1 MKIRFLILFITAFAI
16 NVSAQNA
23 NNGFDVSNMNPKI
36 KPGDDFFEY
45 AAGEWLKNHPITPE
59 YPRIGQFTFL
69 DKLNRERVRDLITGI
84 SASNAQHG
92 SHQQLIGD
100 LYHLLMDSVRLN
112 HEGATPIMPYLTAI
126 DKIKNIKEYQIEAA
140 KLSLYN
146 INIMLFD
153 IDCDADKEDASKNLI
168 YISQDGLALSNPDY
182 YLLQDSIS
190 VKIRNSYKLYIQKL
204 FELAG
209 TNTYEAKQNAAN
221 ILDFEISIAKKS
233 RSYTQLR
240 KIKENYNK
248 MSYCALVNDYSGID
262 WGNIFLFSAIPA
274 VDSVSVN
281 QPEFIK
287 AVEDFYANTNI
298 DLLKTYAKFTILCHC
313 DNLLDDRFQ
322 NASFDFAKV
331 LSGATKNKPRWERS
345 VTFVNSKL
353 GMAVGK
359 LYAEK
364 YFPESSK
371 ARMMQIVK
379 NLQTAL
385 RQRIAESQ
393 WMSNTTKAKAYQ
405 KLDSF
410 YVKIGYPDKWKD
422 YSGLEIDPKKSLL
435 ENAFAIAKFN
445 NLDFINRH
453 VNKPTNRDEWYMTPQ
468 TVNAYYNPPT
478 NEICFPAGILQP
490 PFFNPDADEACNY
503 GAIGVVVGHEM
514 THGFDD
520 QGAQYDLNGNLRN
533 WWTESDRLQ
542 FEARTDVM
550 RKFFDNIE
558 ILPGVHGN
566 GSLTLGE
573 NIADNGG
580 LNISFRAMQNY
591 LKEHPLAPIDG
602 FTPAQRF
609 FLSYGLIWAENRTEQ
624 SLRDQVKNDPHS
636 NARWRVNGALPH
648 IDEWYKAF
656 NINKNDKLYVA
667 PNKRVRVW

>member
-1 MKIRFLILFITAFAI
+1 MKIRFLILIITAFAI

-23 NNGFDVSNMNPKI
+23 NKGFDLSNMNPKI
-36 KPGDDFFEY
+36 KPGDNFFEY
-45 AAGEWLKNHPITPE
+45 AAGEWLKNNPITPE
-59 YPRIGQFTFL
+59 YPRIGQFTLL
-69 DKLNRERVRDLITGI
+69 DKLNRERVRDLITSI
-84 SASNAQHG
+84 SPSNAQHG
-92 SHQQLIGD
+92 SNQQLIGD

-112 HEGATPIMPYLTAI
+112 RDGAAPVMPYLHAI
-126 DKIKNIKEYQIEAA
+126 DQIKNIKEYQIEAA

-190 VKIRNSYKLYIQKL
+190 AKIRNSYKLYIQTL

-209 TNTYEAKQNAAN
+209 TNTTEAKQNAAN

-287 AVEDFYANTNI
+287 AVEDFYKNTDIN
-298 DLLKTYAKFTILCHC
+298 LLKTYAKFTILNHC
-313 DNLLDDRFQ
+313 NNLLDDRFQ
-322 NASFDFAKV
+322 NAAFEFEKV
-331 LSGATKNKPRWERS
+331 RSGATKDKPRWERS

-393 WMSNTTKAKAYQ
+393 WMSNATKAKAYQ
-405 KLDSF
+405 KLDNF
-410 YVKIGYPDKWKD
+410 YVKIGYPNKWKD

-445 NLDFINRH
+445 TIDYINRH
-453 VNKPTNRDEWYMTPQ
+453 VNKPTDRDEWYMTPQ

-503 GAIGVVVGHEM
+503 GAIGVVIGHEM

-558 ILPGVHGN
+558 VLPGVHGN

-591 LKEHPLAPIDG
+591 MKENPLAPIDG

-656 NINKNDKLYVA
+656 NIKKNSKLYVA

>member
-1 MKIRFLILFITAFAI
+1 MKIRFLILFITVFTI

-45 AAGEWLKNHPITPE
+45 AVGEWLKNNPITPE
-59 YPRIGQFTFL
+59 YPRIGQFTLL

-92 SHQQLIGD
+92 SNQQLIGD

-112 HEGATPIMPYLTAI
+112 HDGAAPIMPYLNAI
-126 DKIKNIKEYQIEAA
+126 DQIKNIKEYQIEAA

-153 IDCDADKEDASKNLI
+153 IDCDADREDASKNII

-182 YLLQDSIS
+182 YILQDSIS
-190 VKIRNSYKLYIQKL
+190 AKIRNSYKLYIQTL

-209 TNTYEAKQNAAN
+209 TNTIDAKQNAAD

-248 MSYCALVNDYSGID
+248 MSYRALVNDYSGID

-287 AVEDFYANTNI
+287 AVEDFYANTKL

-313 DNLLDDRFQ
+313 DDLLDDRFQ
-322 NASFDFAKV
+322 NAAFEFSKV
-331 LSGATKNKPRWERS
+331 LSGATKDKPRWEQS

-393 WMSNTTKAKAYQ
+393 WMSNATKAKAYQ

-445 NLDFINRH
+445 TLDYINRH

-503 GAIGVVVGHEM
+503 GAIGVVIGHEM

-542 FEARTDVM
+542 FEAHTDVM
-550 RKFFDNIE
+550 RQFFDNIE
-558 ILPGVHGN
+558 VLPGVHGN

-580 LNISFRAMQNY
+580 LNVSFRAMQNY
-591 LKEHPLAPIDG
+591 MKVHPLAPING

-656 NINKNDKLYVA
+656 NIKKNSKLYVA
-667 PNKRVRVW
+667 PNKRVKVW

>member
-45 AAGEWLKNHPITPE
+45 AAGEWLKKHPITPE
-59 YPRIGQFTFL
+59 YPRIGQFTLL

-92 SHQQLIGD
+92 SNQQLIGD

-112 HEGATPIMPYLTAI
+112 HDGAAPIMPYLNAI
-126 DKIKNIKEYQIEAA
+126 DQIKNIKEYQIEAA

-153 IDCDADKEDASKNLI
+153 IDCDADREDASKNLI

-190 VKIRNSYKLYIQKL
+190 AKIRNSYKLYIQTL

-209 TNTYEAKQNAAN
+209 TNTIEAKQNAAD
-221 ILDFEISIAKKS
+221 ILDFEISIAQKS

-248 MSYCALVNDYSGID
+248 MSYRALVNDYSGID

-287 AVEDFYANTNI
+287 AVEDFYANTKL

-313 DNLLDDRFQ
+313 DDLLDDRFQ

-445 NLDFINRH
+445 NRDFINRH

-558 ILPGVHGN
+558 VLPGVHGN

-591 LKEHPLAPIDG
+591 MKEHPLAPIDG
-602 FTPAQRF
+602 LTPAQRF

-656 NINKNDKLYVA
+656 NIKKNSKLYVA